1 MENKIKHVGIVQAI
15 ENGRVIVRIVQSSA
29 CATCKAAQQCNAA
42 ESKAKTVFVYTDN
55 AEYFVG
61 QDVVVTAS
69 YKVGFTAVCLSML
82 MPMLIMMMVLFIM
95 TTLGCTELFSA
106 LTCIG
111 ILIPYY
117 ILLYLFRKQINK
129 RVSFSI
135 QKHE

>member
-69 YKVGFTAVCLSML
+69 YDDGVVYYDNIRMYRIVFCINMYWNTNTILY
-82 MPMLIMMMVLFIM
+82 F
-95 TTLGCTELFSA
+95 A
-106 LTCIG
+106 L
-111 ILIPYY
+111 P
-117 ILLYLFRKQINK
+117 F
-129 RVSFSI
+129 
-135 QKHE
+135 